1 MSTDNDR
8 KIIAPTSEAN
18 AGAPALSLAEKM
30 RVRNC
35 FGTKTAMT
43 SRTAAGTARKMRV
56 TPSWRT
62 AWPPS
67 FHRMVA
73 SGSR

>member
-1 MSTDNDR
+1 M
-8 KIIAPTSEAN
+8 APTNGAN
-18 AGAPALSLAEKM
+18 AGAPALSLAENT

-35 FGTKTAMT
+35 RGTKTAMT
-43 SRTAAGTARKMRV
+43 SRIPAGTARKIRV
-56 TPSWRT
+56 TPSCRT

-67 FHRMVA
+67 FQRMVA

>member
-1 MSTDNDR
+1 M
-8 KIIAPTSEAN
+8 APTSVAN
-18 AGAPALSLAEKM
+18 AGAAVLSRAEKT

-35 FGTKTAMT
+35 LGTNTESIT
-43 SRTAAGTARKMRV
+43 RTAAGTARKSSV

-62 AWPPS
+62 ACPPS